1 MNKEC
6 LKKNMLL
13 KKENKETVAKGIA
26 VNAGKNDILA
36 NEMVETDTIGNE
48 AFGNTMEVNADTVQ
62 ILRVLAVENNNVLVI
77 DCIKKTMP
85 VWMEAGQLD
94 GFEEVKNNGD
104 GLSTQDKLQ
113 QQDLDALE
121 GYSPDVRKII
131 YQRYNIISAILP
143 FVADEAM
150 RSEMVARMA
159 EEHSISKQSV
169 RKYLCEYL
177 VAQDIRSL
185 APQEKNT
192 ERALTQDE
200 KNMRKALNKYFYTTK
215 KRTLKNV
222 YTMMLRDSYCDKEGK
237 LISKYP
243 SFYQFR
249 YFFRKYNNKQTEYI
263 SRNGLSFYQR
273 NQRPL
278 VGDGVQAFAP
288 NVGVGMLDATVL
300 DIYLINEAGGIVGRP
315 ILTAC
320 VDAYSGLCCGYSLS
334 WEGGVYSLRNLM
346 VNVITDKVE
355 HCKAFG
361 IEINRE
367 DWNCNRLPGKFVT
380 DMGSEYKGAVFEQIT
395 ELGVQIINLPS
406 YRPELKSKVEKF
418 FDIIQGYYRNQ
429 LKGRGVVEPDF
440 QERGVHDYR
449 KDACLTMDDFEK
461 IIIHC
466 IIFYNS
472 RRVLENFPYTEEML
486 AMGIKPYAS
495 EIWNYG
501 CGQEGCSLINVGREQ
516 LILTLLLRAAGKFTR
531 HGLSVN
537 GMHYHNKLYREQ
549 YLNGKACV
557 VAYNPDN
564 VCQVW
569 LVENGTY
576 IPFDLVESR
585 FRDGEKN
592 LADVQSM
599 KQKQRELVRQELGSR
614 TQAEIDLAGH
624 ISAIA
629 GASVGQANTSVKNI
643 RDNRKKEQGKSHKD
657 FGKEMLANG

>member
-1 MNKEC
+1 MNKDC
-6 LKKNMLL
+6 LRKNMVL
-13 KKENKETVAKGIA
+13 KKEKRETVAKGNE
-26 VNAGKNDILA
+26 VNVKKNNILE
-36 NEMVETDTIGNE
+36 NEMTDTDATGNGM
-48 AFGNTMEVNADTVQ
+48 FGDTMEVNSDSVQ
-62 ILRVLAVENNNVLVI
+62 LFRVLAVEDEKVLVI
-77 DCIKKTMP
+77 NCTKKTMP

-94 GFEEVKNNGD
+94 DFEEVKDKGD
-104 GLSTQDKLQ
+104 GLPLQDNIQ
-113 QQDLDALE
+113 QRDLDILE
-121 GYSPDVRKII
+121 CYSPDVRKTV

-143 FVADEAM
+143 FVSDETM
-150 RSEMVARMA
+150 RNKLIAKMA
-159 EEHSISKQSV
+159 QENGISRQSV

-177 VAQDIRSL
+177 SSQDIRSL
-185 APQEKNT
+185 APQERNT
-192 ERALTQDE
+192 ERPLTQDE
-200 KNMRKALNKYFYTTK
+200 KNMRKALNKYYYTTK

-222 YTMMLRDSYCDKEGK
+222 YTMMLKDSYCDGEGK
-237 LISKYP
+237 LPAMYP

-249 YFFRKYNNKQTEYI
+249 YFFRKYNTKQTEYI

-288 NVGVGMLDATVL
+288 HVGVGMLDATVL

-334 WEGGVYSLRNLM
+334 WEGGVYSLKNLM
-346 VNVITDKVE
+346 LNIITDKVE
-355 HCKAFG
+355 HCKSFG
-361 IEINRE
+361 IEISRE
-367 DWNCNRLPGKFVT
+367 DWNCNKLSGKFVT
-380 DMGSEYKGAVFEQIT
+380 DMGSEYKGTVFEQIT

-449 KDACLTMDDFEK
+449 KDACLTMAEFEK

-472 RRVLENFPYTEEML
+472 RRILENFPYTEEML

-501 CGQEGCSLINVGREQ
+501 CGQEGCSLIKVAREQ
-516 LILTLLLRAAGKFTR
+516 LILTLLPRTAGKFTR

-549 YLNGKACV
+549 YLNGKSCV

-576 IPFDLVESR
+576 IPFDLIDSR
-585 FRDGEKN
+585 FTEKN

-599 KQKQRELVRQELGSR
+599 KQKQRKLVRQELDSR

>member
-1 MNKEC
+1 MNKEY

-13 KKENKETVAKGIA
+13 KKESRETVAKGIVA
-26 VNAGKNDILA
+26 NAGKNDILA
-36 NEMVETDTIGNE
+36 NEMVETDATGNGV
-48 AFGNTMEVNADTVQ
+48 FGNAIEVNAGTAQ
-62 ILRVLAVENNNVLVI
+62 IFRVLAVEDNKVLVI

-104 GLSTQDKLQ
+104 GLPPQDKLQ

-185 APQEKNT
+185 APQERNT

-222 YTMMLRDSYCDKEGK
+222 YTMMLRDSYCDKAGK

-288 NVGVGMLDATVL
+288 HVGVGMLDATVL

-315 ILTAC
+315 ILIAS

-334 WEGGVYSLRNLM
+334 WEGGTYSLRNLM
-346 VNVITDKVE
+346 LNIITDKVE
-355 HCKAFG
+355 HCKSFG
-361 IEINRE
+361 IEISQE
-367 DWNCNRLPGKFVT
+367 DWNCNKLSGKFVT

-449 KDACLTMDDFEK
+449 KDACLTMADFEK

-486 AMGIKPYAS
+486 SMEIKPYAS

-516 LILTLLLRAAGKFTR
+516 LILTLLPRTAGKFTR

-549 YLNGKACV
+549 YLNGKGCV

-569 LVENGTY
+569 LVENGIY
-576 IPFDLVESR
+576 IPFDLIDSR
-585 FRDGEKN
+585 FTEKN

-599 KQKQRELVRQELGSR
+599 KQKQRELVRQELESR

-629 GASVGQANTSVKNI
+629 GASAGQANTSVKNI
-643 RDNRKKEQGKSHKD
+643 RDNRKKEQGKLHKD
-657 FGKEMLANG
+657 FGKEMLVNG